1 MLHKTRGVVLRAVRY
16 GETSLVAT
24 VFTED
29 FGVQSYMVK
38 GVRRE
43 GVRSP
48 IRASHFQP
56 ASLLEMV
63 ATHHGRSGLQHIRE
77 CRWAPLLSELGRDIR
92 KQSVALFMMELLQ
105 KCLRQPEPLPELFT
119 FTHASLTTL
128 DAGSHLL
135 AANLPV
141 FYALRLAQL
150 LGFRLE
156 IGYQESS
163 PYLDLQEGAYLS
175 TPPTHPHWAD
185 PAEGQWLDRFARCS
199 DAATAAHLPMDRE
212 GRRKVLETCL
222 RFLALH
228 VADFGSL
235 RSLPVLQELMD

>member
-77 CRWAPLLSELGRDIR
+77 CRWAPLLTELGRDIR

-105 KCLRQPEPLPELFT
+105 KCLRQPEPHPELFS
-119 FTHASLTTL
+119 FTHASLVTM
-128 DAGSHLL
+128 DAASSQL

-141 FYALRLAQL
+141 FYTLRLAQI

-156 IGYQESS
+156 VGYQASC
-163 PYLDLQEGAYLS
+163 PYLDLQEGTYLPV
-175 TPPTHPHWAD
+175 PPAHPHWAD
-185 PAEGQWLDRFARCS
+185 PAEGQWLDRFARCQ
-199 DAATAAHLPMDRE
+199 DAAAAASLPMDRE
-212 GRRKVLETCL
+212 GRRRVLDVCL
-222 RFLALH
+222 RFLVLH
-228 VADFGSL
+228 VPDFGSL
-235 RSLPVLQELMD
+235 RSLPVLQDLLD